1 MKKIESIFRSEDG
14 HFLIE
19 VRLRDLNQF
28 FNTFDPSPFHDK
40 DIDDDAERYIVD
52 SVRAFSLKT
61 KLKLVFYLPPEHHAQ
76 ASQVIAY
83 AIDNFFDFRATMA
96 ARELS
101 STLNEGRT
109 AFVLGFL
116 FLIIC
121 ISLRTALNFMSN
133 HPLGNIILEGLS
145 IVGWVAMWR
154 PIQILIYDWW
164 SVYRKKKIYEKIR
177 DMELEIVIDK

>member
-14 HFLIE
+14 YFLIE

-52 SVRAFSLKT
+52 SVRAFPLKT
-61 KLKLVFYLPPEHHAQ
+61 KLKLVFYLPPEHHGE
-76 ASQVIAY
+76 ASKVIAY

-96 ARELS
+96 SRELHT
-101 STLNEGRT
+101 TLYEGRV
-109 AFVLGFL
+109 AFALGFI

-121 ISLRTALNFMSN
+121 IGFRTVLSFMSS
-133 HPLGNIILEGLS
+133 HPLGNIVLEGLS

-154 PIQILIYDWW
+154 PIQIFLYDWW
-164 SVYRKKKIYEKIR
+164 SVFRKKKVYEKIR
-177 DMELEIVIDK
+177 DMALEIVVDR